1 MFSQILGTGSYLPE
15 KILTNE
21 DISKFVDTSDEWIK
35 QRVGIERRHCANE
48 KETTSYMA
56 TQAAK
61 KALEAA
67 NLEAN
72 DIDTIIV
79 ATSTGDYI
87 MPSTASM
94 VQQNLGITN
103 LKARCFDVSAACSGF
118 VYALDIAKQYIESS
132 SSKNILV
139 IGAERMTRVLD
150 WSDRST
156 CVLFGDGAGA
166 VVVSASKEQKI
177 LSSLLFTDGS
187 CLEMLNVPNNLPN
200 TIGSKIGIDPYIVME
215 GNKVFKFAVSRLSS
229 LADELIAEAGI
240 EANDIDWLVPHQANY
255 RILNSTAKKINMP
268 MSKVVT
274 TLQDH
279 GNTSAASIPLA
290 LDYAVRNNQIKPGE
304 TIISEAFGA
313 GFVWGGFIAKI

>member
-1 MFSQILGTGSYLPE
+1 MFAQILGTGSYLPE

-48 KETTSYMA
+48 TETTSFMA
-56 TQAAK
+56 TEAAK

-67 NLEAN
+67 NLNAN

-79 ATSTGDYI
+79 ATSTADFI
-87 MPSTASM
+87 MPSTASI
-94 VQQNLGITN
+94 VQKNLAIEGF
-103 LKARCFDVSAACSGF
+103 KVRCFDVSAACSGF
-118 VYALDIAKQYIESS
+118 VYALDIAKQYIETEI
-132 SSKNILV
+132 SKNILV
-139 IGAERMTRVLD
+139 IGAEKMTRVLD
-150 WSDRST
+150 WKDRST

-166 VVVSASKEQKI
+166 VVVSSSQKKKI

-187 CLEMLNVPNNLPN
+187 CLDMLNVPNNLP
-200 TIGSKIGIDPYIVME
+200 TTRGQAISIDPYLHME
-215 GNKVFKFAVSRLSS
+215 GNKVFKFAVSRLAS
-229 LADELIAEAGI
+229 LADDLIK
-240 EANDIDWLVPHQANY
+240 EANITADDIDWLVPHQANF
-255 RILNSTAKKINMP
+255 RILNSTANKINMP

-290 LDYAVRNNQIKPGE
+290 LDHAVRTNQIKPGE

-313 GFVWGGFIAKI
+313 GFVWGGFIAEI

>member
-56 TQAAK
+56 TEAAK
-61 KALEAA
+61 RALEAA

-79 ATSTGDYI
+79 ATSTGDFI

-94 VQQNLGITN
+94 VQQSLKITSF
-103 LKARCFDVSAACSGF
+103 KVRCFDVSAACSGF

-132 SSKNILV
+132 SAKNILV
-139 IGAERMTRVLD
+139 IGAEKMTRVLD
-150 WSDRST
+150 WNDRST

-166 VVVSASKEQKI
+166 VVVSVSQEKKI

-187 CLEMLNVPNNLPN
+187 CLEMLNVPNNLPS
-200 TIGSKIGIDPYIVME
+200 TRGQQIDIDPYLIME

-229 LADELIAEAGI
+229 LADELITEAGI
-240 EANDIDWLVPHQANY
+240 EPSDIDWLVPHQANY

>member
-1 MFSQILGTGSYLPE
+1 MFAQILGTGSYLPE

-21 DISKFVDTSDEWIK
+21 DISKFVDTSDDWIK

-48 KETTSYMA
+48 TETTSYMA

-67 NLEAN
+67 HLTAN

-79 ATSTGDYI
+79 ATSTPDFI

-94 VQQNLGITN
+94 IHQNLQIDN
-103 LKARCFDVSAACSGF
+103 FKVRCFDISAACSGF
-118 VYALDIAKQYIESS
+118 VYALDIAKQYVETGVSR
-132 SSKNILV
+132 NILV
-139 IGAERMTRVLD
+139 IGTEKMTRVLD
-150 WSDRST
+150 WNDRST

-166 VVVSASKEQKI
+166 VVISTSQEKKI

-187 CLEMLNVPNNLPN
+187 CLDMLNVPNNLPTSRGQSIN
-200 TIGSKIGIDPYIVME
+200 IDPYLIME

-229 LADELIAEAGI
+229 LAGELIQDAGI
-240 EANDIDWLVPHQANY
+240 KASDIDWLVPHQANY
-255 RILNSTAKKINMP
+255 RILNSTAKKIDIP
-268 MSKVVT
+268 MYKVVT

-290 LDYAVRNNQIKPGE
+290 LDHAVKTNQIKSGD

>member
-35 QRVGIERRHCANE
+35 QRVGIEKRHCANE

-56 TQAAK
+56 TEAAK

-67 NLEAN
+67 NLDAN
-72 DIDTIIV
+72 EIDTIIV
-79 ATSTGDYI
+79 ATSTADFI
-87 MPSTASM
+87 MPSTASI
-94 VQQNLGITN
+94 VQQNLKITN
-103 LKARCFDVSAACSGF
+103 FKIRCFDVSAACSGF

-139 IGAERMTRVLD
+139 IGAEKMTRVLD
-150 WSDRST
+150 WNDRST

-166 VVVSASKEQKI
+166 VVLSSSQEKKI
-177 LSSLLFTDGS
+177 LSSSLFTDGS
-187 CLEMLNVPNNLPN
+187 CLDMLNVPNNLPSSRGQN
-200 TIGSKIGIDPYIVME
+200 IDIDPYLIME

-229 LADELIAEAGI
+229 LANELIKEAGI
-240 EANDIDWLVPHQANY
+240 ESNDIDWLVPHQANY

-290 LDYAVRNNQIKPGE
+290 LDHAIKNNQIKPGD

>member
-1 MFSQILGTGSYLPE
+1 MFAQILGTGSYLPE

-48 KETTSYMA
+48 TETTSFMA
-56 TQAAK
+56 TEAAK
-61 KALEAA
+61 NALEAA
-67 NLEAN
+67 NLTAD

-79 ATSTGDYI
+79 ATSTPDFI
-87 MPSTASM
+87 MPSTASI
-94 VQQNLGITN
+94 VQKNLEI
-103 LKARCFDVSAACSGF
+103 KSFKVRCFDVSAACSGF
-118 VYALDIAKQYIESS
+118 VYSLDIAKQYIESQ
-132 SSKNILV
+132 SSKNVLV
-139 IGAERMTRVLD
+139 IGAEKMTRVLD
-150 WSDRST
+150 WDDRST

-166 VVVSASKEQKI
+166 AIISSSKEKKI
-177 LSSLLFTDGS
+177 LSSLLYTDGS
-187 CLEMLNVPNNLPN
+187 CLDMLKIPNNLPTN
-200 TIGSKIGIDPYIVME
+200 RGQNIDIEPYLYME

-229 LADELIAEAGI
+229 LANELIKEADI
-240 EANDIDWLVPHQANY
+240 SADDIDWLVPHQANF
-255 RILNSTAKKINMP
+255 RILNSTAQKINMP

-290 LDYAVRNNQIKPGE
+290 LDHAIKTNQIKPGD

-313 GFVWGGFIAKI
+313 GFVWGGFIAQI

>member
-48 KETTSYMA
+48 IETTSYMA
-56 TQAAK
+56 TQSAK
-61 KALEAA
+61 NALEAA
-67 NLEAN
+67 QLTAN

-79 ATSTGDYI
+79 ATSTPDFI

-94 VQQNLGITN
+94 IHQNLQIDN
-103 LKARCFDVSAACSGF
+103 FKVRCFDISAACSGF
-118 VYALDIAKQYIESS
+118 VYALDIAKQYIEAGV
-132 SSKNILV
+132 SKNILV
-139 IGAERMTRVLD
+139 IGAEKMTRVLD
-150 WSDRST
+150 WNDRST

-166 VVVSASKEQKI
+166 VVISTSQEKKI

-187 CLEMLNVPNNLPN
+187 CLDMLNVPNNLPTSRGQN
-200 TIGSKIGIDPYIVME
+200 INIDPYLIME

-229 LADELIAEAGI
+229 LANELIQEAGI
-240 EANDIDWLVPHQANY
+240 KASDIDWLVPHQANY
-255 RILNSTAKKINMP
+255 RILNSTAKKIDMP

-290 LDYAVRNNQIKPGE
+290 LDHAVRTNQIKSGD

>member
-1 MFSQILGTGSYLPE
+1 MFAQILGTGSYLPE

-21 DISKFVDTSDEWIK
+21 DISKFVDTSDEWIR
-35 QRVGIERRHCANE
+35 QRVGIERRHCASE
-48 KETTSYMA
+48 IETTSYMA
-56 TQAAK
+56 TEAAK
-61 KALEAA
+61 RALKAA
-67 NLEAN
+67 NLSAD

-79 ATSTGDYI
+79 ATSTADFI
-87 MPSTASM
+87 MPSTAST
-94 VQQNLGITN
+94 VHHNLEI
-103 LKARCFDVSAACSGF
+103 KDFKVRCFDISAACSGF

-132 SSKNILV
+132 NSKNILV
-139 IGAERMTRVLD
+139 IGAEKMTRVLD

-166 VVVSASKEQKI
+166 VVVSASQEKKI

-187 CLEMLNVPNNLPN
+187 CLEMLNVPNNLPSG
-200 TIGSKIGIDPYIVME
+200 IGRAIDIDPYIIME

-229 LADELIAEAGI
+229 LADELIKEAGI
-240 EANDIDWLVPHQANY
+240 KASDIDWLVPHQANY
-255 RILNSTAKKINMP
+255 RILNSTAKKIDMP
-268 MSKVVT
+268 MSKVIT
-274 TLQDH
+274 TLQDQ

-290 LDYAVRNNQIKPGE
+290 LDYAIKNNQIKPGD

>member
-61 KALEAA
+61 RALEAA
-67 NLEAN
+67 NLDAN

-79 ATSTGDYI
+79 ATSTGDFI

-94 VQQNLGITN
+94 VQQNLEITN
-103 LKARCFDVSAACSGF
+103 FKVRCFDVSAACSGF
-118 VYALDIAKQYIESS
+118 VYALDIAKQYVESS
-132 SSKNILV
+132 SAKNILV
-139 IGAERMTRVLD
+139 IGAEKMTRVLD
-150 WSDRST
+150 WNDRST

-166 VVVSASKEQKI
+166 VVVSASQEKKI

-187 CLEMLNVPNNLPN
+187 CLEMLNVPNNLP
-200 TIGSKIGIDPYIVME
+200 TTRGQQIDIDPYLIME

-229 LADELIAEAGI
+229 LADELITEAGI
-240 EANDIDWLVPHQANY
+240 KPDDIDWLVPHQANY

-290 LDYAVRNNQIKPGE
+290 LDYAVRNNQIKPGD

>member
-1 MFSQILGTGSYLPE
+1 MFAQILGTGSYLPE

-48 KETTSYMA
+48 AETTSYMA
-56 TQAAK
+56 THAAK

-67 NLEAN
+67 QLTAN
-72 DIDTIIV
+72 DIDMIIV
-79 ATSTGDYI
+79 ATSTPDFI

-94 VQQNLGITN
+94 VHQNLQIDN
-103 LKARCFDVSAACSGF
+103 FKVRCFDISAACSGF
-118 VYALDIAKQYIESS
+118 VYALDIAKQYIETGV
-132 SSKNILV
+132 SKNILV
-139 IGAERMTRVLD
+139 IGVEKMTRVLD
-150 WSDRST
+150 WNDRST

-166 VVVSASKEQKI
+166 VVISTSQEKKI

-187 CLEMLNVPNNLPN
+187 CLDMLNVPNNLPTSRGQAIN
-200 TIGSKIGIDPYIVME
+200 IDPYLIME

-229 LADELIAEAGI
+229 LADELIQEAGI
-240 EANDIDWLVPHQANY
+240 KASDIDWLVPHQANY
-255 RILNSTAKKINMP
+255 RILNSTAKKIDMP

-290 LDYAVRNNQIKPGE
+290 LDHAVRTKQIKPGD

>member
-1 MFSQILGTGSYLPE
+1 MFAQILGTGSYLPE

-48 KETTSYMA
+48 TETTSFMA
-56 TQAAK
+56 TEAAK
-61 KALEAA
+61 KALEASKLKA
-67 NLEAN
+67 D

-79 ATSTGDYI
+79 ATSTADFI
-87 MPSTASM
+87 MPSTASI
-94 VQQNLGITN
+94 VQKNLNIKGF
-103 LKARCFDVSAACSGF
+103 KVRCFDVSAACSGF
-118 VYALDIAKQYIESS
+118 VYALDIAKQYIETGV
-132 SSKNILV
+132 SKNILV
-139 IGAERMTRVLD
+139 IGAEKMTRVLD
-150 WSDRST
+150 WNDRST

-166 VVVSASKEQKI
+166 VVVSTSEKKKI

-187 CLEMLNVPNNLPN
+187 CLEMLNVPNNLPSSRGEN
-200 TIGSKIGIDPYIVME
+200 ILIDPYLYME

-229 LADELIAEAGI
+229 LADELITKAGI
-240 EANDIDWLVPHQANY
+240 SADDIDWLVPHQANF
-255 RILNSTAKKINMP
+255 RILNSTANKINMP
-268 MSKVVT
+268 MSKVIT

-290 LDYAVRNNQIKPGE
+290 LDHAIKTNQIKPGD

-313 GFVWGGFIAKI
+313 GFVWGGFIAEI